1 MTGYDSLLIRKCI
14 FADVFISRHH
24 CVICTHL
31 SITCSL
37 TVINSIYPDQFDFV
51 LKKWVEFW
59 GGSHFLFLNWNTK
72 NKIWINN
79 DSIIFVMGAKCC
91 HFIPYY
97 WIYYQW
103 RVYICLGSWSL
114 NCYGAPFEYRIYILI
129 KQYFPKECPKPI
141 GFCTIN
147 IECKHIVEAKHSYI
161 KTQ

>member
-51 LKKWVEFW
+51 
-59 GGSHFLFLNWNTK
+59 LFLNWNTK

-114 NCYGAPFEYRIYILI
+114 NCYGGPIRVSNIYFNQTVLSQRMSKTDRILHNKYW
-129 KQYFPKECPKPI
+129 
-141 GFCTIN
+141 
-147 IECKHIVEAKHSYI
+147 V
-161 KTQ
+161 